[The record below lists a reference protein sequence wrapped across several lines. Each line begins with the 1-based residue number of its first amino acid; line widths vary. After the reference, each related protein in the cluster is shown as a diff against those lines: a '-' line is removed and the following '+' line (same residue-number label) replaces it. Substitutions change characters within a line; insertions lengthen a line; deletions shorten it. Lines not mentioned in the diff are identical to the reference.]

1 MAHLTGNGEPDN
13 EIQAG
18 IGDIY
23 IDKSGKG
30 RYKCVFTY
38 KDSVTNKQICQW
50 EKLEWQN
57 PAGSEVISE
66 PDVKTESV
74 PAVDT
79 TASKAKV
86 LNEQQTQNKGIAA
99 PDKDIPIKKY
109 KIII

>member
-1 MAHLTGNGEPDN
+1 MAHLTGNGEPGNDTLG
-13 EIQAG
+13 A

-38 KDSVTNKQICQW
+38 KDSVSNKQICQW

-57 PAGSEVISE
+57 PNGAEEIVK
-66 PDVKTESV
+66 PATKTESV

-79 TASKAKV
+79 AAPKTETS
-86 LNEQQTQNKGIAA
+86 NEPQSQNKGKSAN
-99 PDKDIPIKKY
+99 K
-109 KIII
+109 

>member
-1 MAHLTGNGEPDN
+1 MAHLTGNGKPGN

-18 IGDIY
+18 LGDIY
-23 IDKSGKG
+23 IDKSGNG

-57 PAGSEVISE
+57 PSGSEVISE

-79 TASKAKV
+79 TASKAEV
-86 LNEQQTQNKGIAA
+86 LNEQQTPNKDKAA
-99 PDKDIPIKKY
+99 NK
-109 KIII
+109 

>member
-1 MAHLTGNGEPDN
+1 MAHLTGNGEPGN

-18 IGDIY
+18 LGDIY

-57 PAGSEVISE
+57 PAGSEAISE

-86 LNEQQTQNKGIAA
+86 LNEQQTQSECKAANK
-99 PDKDIPIKKY
+99 
-109 KIII
+109 